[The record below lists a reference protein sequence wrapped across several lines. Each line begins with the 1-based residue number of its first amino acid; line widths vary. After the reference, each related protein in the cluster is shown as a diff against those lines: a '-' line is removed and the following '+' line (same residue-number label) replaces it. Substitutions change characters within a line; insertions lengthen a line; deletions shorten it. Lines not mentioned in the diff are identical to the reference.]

1 MFAKNLLDK
10 QLSKPIV
17 DTLIVY
23 LSFHY
28 LLTTITTFVLWN
40 DGDSHR
46 TTIEIS
52 AQAEIDKEIQE
63 AIAAAEAG
71 GRRGDGLTGVRDKRR
86 NSANMVVYKLPANVN
101 C

>member
-1 MFAKNLLDK
+1 M
-10 QLSKPIV
+10 
-17 DTLIVY
+17 
-23 LSFHY
+23 
-28 LLTTITTFVLWN
+28 
-40 DGDSHR
+40 

-86 NSANMVVYKLPANVN
+86 NSAHMVVYKLPNVRIQPDIEVFALILGTQGYAFYLSHAEIH
-101 C
+101 